1 MKNVLILCLIVLST
15 TTQAQKVISMDKSP
29 LDYAYFPINFAHDR
43 GDVPKKEGNQA
54 FVRVLYSRPAK
65 KEREVFGKLIPYGQ
79 VWRVG
84 ANECTEIKFYQ
95 DVKIQ
100 GKSIKAG
107 TYSLFAIPN
116 ETEWTII
123 LNSDT
128 DYWGAYSYKE
138 ANDVVRFK
146 VPVKKAEAMA
156 ENFTIQFVKDGDK
169 NAVMQ
174 LVWDMTLVELAV
186 EL

>member
-1 MKNVLILCLIVLST
+1 MKNLLFLCFIILSM
-15 TTQAQKVISMDKSP
+15 TTQAQKVISLDKSP
-29 LDYAYFPINFAHDR
+29 LDYAYFPINFSHDR
-43 GDVPKKEGNQA
+43 GDGPKKVGNQA

-79 VWRVG
+79 VWRAG
-84 ANECTEIKFYQ
+84 ANECTEIKFYK

-116 ETEWTII
+116 ESEWTII
-123 LNSDT
+123 LNGDT

-138 ANDVVRFK
+138 ANDIARFK
-146 VPVKKAEAMA
+146 VPVKKAETMA
-156 ENFTIQFVKDGDK
+156 ENFTIQFAKDSDK

-174 LVWDMTLVELAV
+174 LVWDMTLVELPI